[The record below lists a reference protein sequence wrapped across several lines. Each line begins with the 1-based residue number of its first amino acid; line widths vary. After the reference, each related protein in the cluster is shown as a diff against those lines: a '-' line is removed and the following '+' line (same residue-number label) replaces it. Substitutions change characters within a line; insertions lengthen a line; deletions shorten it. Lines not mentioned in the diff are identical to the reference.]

1 MEKINLLFNILI
13 SLFQNGMILFSLSFL
28 FFFFLGFHL
37 QLVPFSLTVFI
48 FSIYNQHQE
57 ENYHGYST
65 YAN

>member
-13 SLFQNGMILFSLSFL
+13 SFFQNGMILFS
-28 FFFFLGFHL
+28 FFFFFGFHL

-48 FSIYNQHQE
+48 FSIYSQHQE

>member
-1 MEKINLLFNILI
+1 MEKINLLFNILNI
-13 SLFQNGMILFSLSFL
+13 FFKMEWSSFLFL
-28 FFFFLGFHL
+28 FFFFFSFHL

-48 FSIYNQHQE
+48 FSIYNQHQK